1 MSREAC
7 NQTIRR
13 VAEPS
18 GRSGDL
24 PSLGSTLIVGYGN
37 DLRSDDGAGVIVAR
51 KVAVLW
57 PQARVIVVH
66 QLTPELAEDIAMA
79 GKVIFVDAFVAHAR
93 EEALRIEKMVE
104 HADVESSVVEHRVL
118 PWTLVN
124 LARRLYGSPTE
135 AWVLGVPAY
144 CLDAGEFLSPE
155 TLCRID
161 EAVAL
166 IGGQACPEK

>member
-1 MSREAC
+1 MSREAG

-13 VAEPS
+13 DAEPS

-93 EEALRIEKMVE
+93 EEALRIEKWLSTLMSK
-104 HADVESSVVEHRVL
+104 ALWSS
-118 PWTLVN
+118 
-124 LARRLYGSPTE
+124 
-135 AWVLGVPAY
+135 
-144 CLDAGEFLSPE
+144 
-155 TLCRID
+155 
-161 EAVAL
+161 
-166 IGGQACPEK
+166 IG